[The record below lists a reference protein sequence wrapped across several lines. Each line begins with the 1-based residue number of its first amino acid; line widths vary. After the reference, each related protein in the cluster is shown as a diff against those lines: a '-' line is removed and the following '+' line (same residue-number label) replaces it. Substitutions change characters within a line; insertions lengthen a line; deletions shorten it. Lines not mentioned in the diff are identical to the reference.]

1 MRRMIFLG
9 LALVAWS
16 QAAASVAQPNDD
28 NRVESFIRAAN
39 SRRDCSGYA
48 AMANTVMAGRPA
60 GHLGVRLSV
69 ATAICAARDG
79 QFDLTNRLID
89 HASSKPPESGTEVM
103 ARYAFYY
110 LIEQLAD
117 IPSAGA
123 SALTA
128 AYRLPSLD
136 RLPDR
141 SIQSAEFLAM
151 AMFAAGK
158 DSIGIDQLER
168 IDRRGALSV
177 QADRRFASAWLIPA
191 ELIAVVD
198 RPLKPLTPPLGE
210 PWPRDL
216 ALLTRESD
224 EAAVLSAAR
233 RLMQADLENT
243 QPFGLA
249 FGKTGSGGTGQRAW
263 LVRRLVEDG
272 RIDEAQEALD
282 ITAVRRDGKSGD
294 MVFVPALV
302 EVVQGLIRSD
312 RPDEARRLLDWWATA
327 QAEDKTE
334 YVGFSREDNWTLWPP
349 LALRACLRG
358 DHTARLSPS
367 DWRVSL
373 ACGDPEDR
381 TATLLVAA
389 LSGGQRGETLQ
400 AVNLPPSHPVL
411 GKADIEYRK
420 RWDTLLA
427 RPDVAAAIDHY
438 GRRLPPD
445 LAWRLARAYPAF

>member
-1 MRRMIFLG
+1 MILV

-16 QAAASVAQPNDD
+16 QAAASIAQPNDD
-28 NRVESFIRAAN
+28 DRVESFIRAAN

-48 AMANTVMAGRPA
+48 AMANSVITGRPA

-69 ATAICAARDG
+69 ATAICAARNG
-79 QFDLTNRLID
+79 QFDLTNHLID
-89 HASSKPPESGTEVM
+89 HASSKPPESGTGVM

-110 LIEQLAD
+110 LIEQLVD
-117 IPSAGA
+117 VPGAGA
-123 SALTA
+123 SALAA

-141 SIQSAEFLAM
+141 SIRSAELLAM

-158 DSIGIDQLER
+158 DPAGIDQLEM

-177 QADRRFASAWLIPA
+177 QADRRFASAWLTPA
-191 ELIAVVD
+191 ELTTVVD
-198 RPLKPLTPPLGE
+198 RPLKPLAPPLGE

-216 ALLTRESD
+216 ALLARESD
-224 EAAVLSAAR
+224 EAAVLAAAH
-233 RLMQADLENT
+233 RLMQADIENT

-249 FGKTGSGGTGQRAW
+249 FDKTGSGGAGQRAW
-263 LVRRLVEDG
+263 LVQRLVEDG
-272 RIDEAQEALD
+272 RVDEAQEALD

-294 MVFVPALV
+294 TVFVPALV

-312 RPDEARRLLDWWATA
+312 RPEEARRLLDWWATA
-327 QAEDKTE
+327 QAEDKTKD
-334 YVGFSREDNWTLWPP
+334 VGFSQEDNWTLWPP
-349 LALRACLRG
+349 LALRACLRD
-358 DHTARLSPS
+358 DHTARLSPT

-381 TATLLVAA
+381 TAALLVEA

-400 AVNLPPSHPVL
+400 AVSLPPSHPVL

-420 RWDTLLA
+420 RWDALLA
-427 RPDVAAAIDHY
+427 RPDVATAIDRY
-438 GRRLPPD
+438 GRHLPPD